1 MMDWISL
8 HRQSEKFARQAHEKL
23 GAGDDIGAKRAFAEA
38 AKLEAQALDLLD
50 VNKERTRGVAAVSAT
65 SLWYK
70 AGELGVAAQFAYRQ
84 LGVGGLP
91 DFAQEQLEELLRA
104 IYDERE
110 KSKYQANFLP
120 GKVSVSVKGGEVLH
134 GAAPLDLIVDRVKTI
149 QAMFYRVL
157 EWETKRPHRR
167 SGPPPK
173 EIASKFEPW
182 LLQEAPGSFQFSVA
196 VKTNPQLQLFADDS
210 AVEARDVA
218 ERFLN
223 IVQTVITDD
232 SGEMTKMLIPEDD
245 YRSTFRKLVRNLTPT
260 GGSFESLEL
269 QVPGLVEAPRMDAA
283 SRTRISNVVRSE
295 QPKPD
300 ASAGEAAVEITG
312 HLRALDLNRDW
323 LKVQTDEGGDV
334 TVKGL
339 SQTVDDVI
347 GPMVNKRVLVRALKP
362 QAGALRFL
370 DIELTADAPRK

>member
-8 HRQSEKFARQAHEKL
+8 HRQSEIFARQAHEQL
-23 GAGDDIGAKRAFAEA
+23 RAGDDVGAKRAFAEA
-38 AKLEAQALDLLD
+38 AKLETQALDFLD
-50 VNKERTRGVAAVSAT
+50 VSKERTRGVATVSAT

-70 AGELGVAAQFAYRQ
+70 AGELEVAAKFAYRQ
-84 LGVGGLP
+84 LGADGLP
-91 DFAQEQLEELLRA
+91 EFAQEQLEELLRA
-104 IYDERE
+104 IYEERE
-110 KSKYQANFLP
+110 KSKYQSNFLP

-157 EWETKRPHRR
+157 EWANKRPHRR

-196 VKTNPQLQLFADDS
+196 VKTDPQMQLFGDGS

-223 IVQTVITDD
+223 IVQTVIADD
-232 SGEMTKMLIPEDD
+232 SGEMTKALIPEDD

-269 QVPGLVEAPRMDAA
+269 QVPGLAEAQRMDAA
-283 SRTRISNVVRSE
+283 SRTRISKVVRSE

-300 ASAGEAAVEITG
+300 VRAGEAVVEIAG
-312 HLRALDLNRDW
+312 HLRALDLNNDW
-323 LKVQTDEGGDV
+323 LKVQIDEGADV

-339 SQTVDDVI
+339 SQAVDDVI
-347 GPMVNKRVLVRALKP
+347 GPMVNKRVLVRALKSR
-362 QAGALRFL
+362 AGALRFL
-370 DIELTADAPRK
+370 DIELTADAPRR